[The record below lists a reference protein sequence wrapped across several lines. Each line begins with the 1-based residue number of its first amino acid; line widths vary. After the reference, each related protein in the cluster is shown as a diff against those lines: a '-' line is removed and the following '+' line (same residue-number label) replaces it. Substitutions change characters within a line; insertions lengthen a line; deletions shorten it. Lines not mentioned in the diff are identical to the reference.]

1 MEERLDYLY
10 RQTIEE
16 LEPLY
21 YSENSTYY
29 DSEDNMDYKY
39 YY

>member
-1 MEERLDYLY
+1 MEERIDYLY

-16 LEPLY
+16 FEHIY
-21 YSENSTYY
+21 YTENSTYY
-29 DSEDNMDYKY
+29 DNEDNMDYKY